1 MEIAKN
7 IKTYKIYSAFSE
19 LLILG
24 PIIVLYYIA
33 KGLSFTEIML
43 LQSIGAVAV
52 VLFEVPTGAVAD
64 KIGRKHSIVLGA
76 LLWGLSLSIYIIGK
90 SFYVFSIGE
99 IIFSLGSSFKSGAD
113 TALIYDSL
121 KELKREGEF
130 QKIEGSARS
139 LIFYTQGIGA
149 IIAGFI
155 YEINIHLPMIV
166 SIGFMIITAI
176 IAMNFT
182 ESHIEDKEGRF
193 GANYFSQIKESGSY
207 ILGHEKIKAIILYSM
222 IFFIFFRAG
231 FWYYQP
237 YMESVNIPVKYF
249 GFIFFMFNV
258 VAALTS
264 NRCYKI
270 MEFTKPKTLTFMSC
284 LLIASFIFLGFIKVW
299 IGVFAILFQQMAR
312 GLYRPVTRKYLNKH
326 IPSDKRATIL
336 SFHSLAANLAVAV
349 TLPFMGLLKDNVNI
363 YITHIVLAVAMI
375 AMTYISTKY
384 MDKRLGIKEN
394 QVERGNIYEST

>member
-7 IKTYKIYSAFSE
+7 IKVYKIYSAFTE
-19 LLILG
+19 LLIIG
-24 PIIVLYYIA
+24 PIIVLYYMA

-64 KIGRKHSIVLGA
+64 KIGRVQSIVLGA
-76 LLWGLSLSIYIIGK
+76 LFWGLSLFIYIIGK
-90 SFYVFSIGE
+90 NFYVFAVGE
-99 IIFSLGSSFKSGAD
+99 IIFSLGGAFKSGAD

-121 KELKREGEF
+121 KELKRENEF

-149 IIAGFI
+149 IIASFL
-155 YEINIHLPMIV
+155 YEINIYLPMIV

-176 IAMNFT
+176 VAMNFK
-182 ESHIEDKEGRF
+182 EPCIEGKEGRF
-193 GANYFSQIKESGSY
+193 GANYFNQIKESGIY
-207 ILGHEKIKAIILYSM
+207 IFGHEKIKAIILYSM

-237 YMESVNIPVKYF
+237 YMESVNIPIKYF
-249 GFIFFMFNV
+249 GFIFFMFNMT
-258 VAALTS
+258 AALIS
-264 NRCYKI
+264 NKCYKI
-270 MEFTKPKTLTFMSC
+270 MELTKPRTLTFMSG
-284 LLIASFIFLGFIKVW
+284 LLITSFILLGFIRVW
-299 IGVFAILFQQMAR
+299 IGVLAILLQQVAR
-312 GLYRPVTRKYLNKH
+312 GLYRPVTRKYMNKH

-336 SFHSLAANLAVAV
+336 SFHSLAVNLAVAV

-363 YITHIVLAVAMI
+363 YITHTILAVVMI
-375 AMTYISTKY
+375 ILTYISKKY
-384 MDKRLGIKEN
+384 MDKRLGVKER
-394 QVERGNIYEST
+394 QVEKDDIYESN

>member
-7 IKTYKIYSAFSE
+7 IRTYKLYSAFTE

-33 KGLSFTEIML
+33 KGLSFTEIMI

-64 KIGRKHSIVLGA
+64 KIGRRYSIVLGA
-76 LLWGLSLSIYIIGK
+76 LLWGLSLFIYTIGK
-90 SFYVFSIGE
+90 SFYSFAVGE
-99 IIFSLGSSFKSGAD
+99 IIFSLGGAFKSGAD

-121 KELKREGEF
+121 KELKRENEF
-130 QKIEGSARS
+130 QRIEGSARS

-155 YEINIHLPMIV
+155 YEVNIHLPMIV

-176 IAMNFT
+176 IAMNFK
-182 ESHIEDKEGRF
+182 EPHIEGKEGRF
-193 GANYFSQIKESGSY
+193 GANYFTQIKESGRY

-237 YMESVNIPVKYF
+237 YMESVDIPVKYF
-249 GFIFFMFNV
+249 GLIFFMFNI
-258 VAALTS
+258 VAALAS

-270 MEFTKPKTLTFMSC
+270 MEFTKPKTLTFMSG
-284 LLIASFIFLGFIKVW
+284 LLIVSFILLGFIKVW
-299 IGVFAILFQQMAR
+299 IGVLAILLQQVAR
-312 GLYRPVTRKYLNKH
+312 GLYRPVTRKYMNKH

-336 SFHSLAANLAVAV
+336 SFHSLAVNLAVAA
-349 TLPFMGLLKDNVNI
+349 TLPFMGILKDNVNI
-363 YITHIVLAVAMI
+363 YTTHIVLAVVMI
-375 AMTYISTKY
+375 IMTYMSKKY
-384 MDKRLGIKEN
+384 MDKRLGVKEK
-394 QVERGNIYEST
+394 QVERGDIYEPN